1 MLRLLQ
7 LFMDICLLRGKPQD
21 LPSSRFLFSLT
32 LGASLLVSLPALTL
46 NLGGPLP
53 ALAAGIMD
61 IFLTIVFLRGGL
73 YILEKDARFQ
83 QTATA
88 VFGAGAILNVIAM
101 PLEVTIASVAESGA
115 TLPPMAGL
123 LYLALVVWSLVILG
137 HILRH
142 ALDTRLG
149 FGIGIAVLYYILITL
164 LLQQFLPPAS

>member
-1 MLRLLQ
+1 VLRLLQ

-21 LPSSRFLFSLT
+21 LPPSRFLFGLA
-32 LGASLLVSLPALTL
+32 LGASLLASLPALAL

-53 ALAAGIMD
+53 ALMAGLMD

-88 VFGAGAILNVIAM
+88 IFGAGAILNVIAM
-101 PLEVTIASVAESGA
+101 PLEVTIAATAEGA
-115 TLPPMAGL
+115 SLPPMAGL
-123 LYLALVVWSLVILG
+123 MYLALLVWSLFILG

-149 FGIGIAVLYYILITL
+149 IGIGVAVLYYILISL
-164 LLQQFLPPAS
+164 LIQQFLPPAS

>member
-21 LPSSRFLFSLT
+21 LPSSKFLFGLT
-32 LGASLLVSLPALTL
+32 LGASLLASLPALTL
-46 NLGGPLP
+46 NLGGPMP
-53 ALAAGIMD
+53 AIMAGIMD

-73 YILEKDARFQ
+73 YILEKDGRFQ

-88 VFGAGAILNVIAM
+88 IFGAGVILNVIAL
-101 PLEVTIASVAESGA
+101 PLEVTLASVAEGA

-123 LYLALVVWSLVILG
+123 LYLGLVVWSLVILG

-149 FGIGIAVLYYILITL
+149 FGIGIAVLYYILISL